1 MNKNSKILIVSL
13 MCCGLYIIALA
24 DRGSFLKKNKSHL
37 NIAIKGS
44 LKNSI
49 LFNLKSGV
57 IYRGSFLLNQQLI
70 GNNLINDAYI
80 SYKKGNTIYLLP
92 YKQKIV
98 IPIYSAK
105 DGYKLVIRPN

>member
-1 MNKNSKILIVSL
+1 MAKHSKILIIALIS
-13 MCCGLYIIALA
+13 CGLYIIALG
-24 DRGSFLKKNKSHL
+24 DRGTFLKKNKSHF

-57 IYRGSFLLNQQLI
+57 TYRGSFLLNQHLI

-80 SYKKGNTIYLLP
+80 SYKKGNTIYVLP
-92 YKQKIV
+92 YKQKIA
-98 IPIYSAK
+98 IPEYSAK
-105 DGYKLVIRPN
+105 DGYKLIIRPN